1 VEGVEDLLKSSLM
14 PNSSTVV
21 VTTKTSEGDQKPIKT
36 FSWEEISKHKQY
48 NDCWTVINGKV
59 YDVTSWVPKHPGG
72 MLILNGA
79 GRDSTPLFLSYHP
92 LKVKQML
99 HKYEI
104 GEVDIYKTYYDYDSE
119 FYTVLK
125 RRVEEH
131 LQNKDLGGESLLMF
145 MKTALVI
152 IGWAISYYFAMI
164 QGWLVA
170 AIFLGFFHSHIGIS
184 IGHDATHGAY
194 SKRSAV
200 SEFFAKAFD
209 VMGASTIVWQ
219 HQHNIGHHP
228 HSNIDED
235 EEYDPD
241 SKSGAPMVRLSPN
254 QPWRP
259 YHRFQHLYIWPLI
272 AGMSSK
278 WFIND
283 VRSLVRRRYMTI
295 DFFEVLSSDIASVA
309 FWKSSFFV
317 YGIMIPS
324 LYHPWW
330 RTMALVLCLLAVTSY
345 YTVLMFAV
353 NHLTD
358 VSEFPN
364 KTWETRD
371 WAKLQV
377 LTSTNFAN
385 DSTLWTWLSGGLNFQ
400 IEHHLFPSICHVY
413 LPEIA
418 PIVKKTCEEFNVH
431 YVIFPSYFDALRGHY
446 KHLKQLGQGPE
457 KIKSK

>member
-1 VEGVEDLLKSSLM
+1 M
-14 PNSSTVV
+14 PNPSSTIVA
-21 VTTKTSEGDQKPIKT
+21 TKTSEGEPKSQPKKY
-36 FSWEEISKHKQY
+36 SWSEISKHKQY

-59 YDVTSWVPKHPGG
+59 YDVTSWVPNHPGG

-92 LKVKQML
+92 LKTKQIL
-99 HKYEI
+99 PKYEI
-104 GEVDIYKTYYDYDSE
+104 GEVDNYQSYYKYDSE
-119 FYTVLK
+119 FYTLLK

-131 LQNKDLGGESLLMF
+131 LQSKHIGGDSLLMF

-152 IGWAISYYFAMI
+152 IGWAVSYYFSMI
-164 QGWLVA
+164 QGWIVA
-170 AIFLGFFHSHIGIS
+170 ALFLGFFHSHIGIS

-194 SKRSAV
+194 SKKSSI

-209 VMGASTIVWQ
+209 VMAASTVVWQ

-235 EEYDPD
+235 EQYDPD
-241 SKSGAPMVRLSPN
+241 SRSGAPMVRLSPN

-259 YHRFQHLYIWPLI
+259 YHRYQHYYIWPLI
-272 AGMSSK
+272 AGMSLK
-278 WFIND
+278 WYLND
-283 VRSLVRRRYMTI
+283 IRALVRRKYMTI
-295 DFFEVLSSDIASVA
+295 EFFEVLSSDIVSVA
-309 FWKSSFFV
+309 FWKSFFLL
-317 YGIMIPS
+317 YGVLVPFMF
-324 LYHPWW
+324 HPWW
-330 RTMALVLCLLAVTSY
+330 RASAIITILVMVVSY

-364 KTWETRD
+364 KSWQTRD

-400 IEHHLFPSICHVY
+400 IEHHLFPSLCHVH
-413 LPEIA
+413 LAEIA
-418 PIVKKTCEEFNVH
+418 PIVKKTCEEYKVQ
-431 YVIFPSYFDALRGHY
+431 YVTFPSYFAAFYGHY
-446 KHLKQLGQGPE
+446 KHLKQLGEGPE
-457 KIKSK
+457 KIKST